1 MQKMI
6 AVIFCIVALAL
17 MIVPVKAADQPAGTD
32 KPKSLAPTTKTGPAT
47 PARPQGIIV
56 NQLQASPGF
65 VFEVGPK
72 NQLIARRAGGG
83 LGASTDC
90 GCSSSSGSCTLTVTG
105 GVALCA
111 KNPGDTCKD
120 DCTFTTTVP
129 SVRGGAI
136 AR

>member
-6 AVIFCIVALAL
+6 AVLFYILAVAL
-17 MIVPVKAADQPAGTD
+17 MSVPARAADQPVGTD
-32 KPKSLAPTTKTGPAT
+32 KPKTVNPTTKTAPAT
-47 PARPQGIIV
+47 PARP
-56 NQLQASPGF
+56 LQASPGF
-65 VFEVGPK
+65 TFEVGPK

-90 GCSSSSGSCTLTVTG
+90 GCSSQSGSCTLQVTG
-105 GVALCA
+105 GVALCT
-111 KNPGDTCKD
+111 KNAGDTCKD